1 MSSGTNKFL
10 SNPGDSGILFQGA
23 ESPSFCM
30 QDKFD
35 SAAKHINEAQKYIEE
50 PQKSTIKAQKAIH
63 ELLLAQYA
71 LRDIINSSDMP
82 RTERMRL
89 ESQSVPDS
97 LCSVAQINNGIL
109 QISYPFLLGTYSNS
123 DSNDSSATFIEKS
136 IGVMT
141 RNKLDLF
148 LYEHPK

>member
-82 RTERMRL
+82 RTERIPKRTGFFMFR
-89 ESQSVPDS
+89 
-97 LCSVAQINNGIL
+97 
-109 QISYPFLLGTYSNS
+109 
-123 DSNDSSATFIEKS
+123 SA
-136 IGVMT
+136 
-141 RNKLDLF
+141 NK
-148 LYEHPK
+148 